1 MPRLSKLSRSIKGK
15 LQNLFRSSDEIAAL
29 REQRIAGE
37 TESLIH
43 ASENAKAREAEL
55 QREELAKT
63 PEGQAQ
69 LEAEAR
75 AKHKQNRREYSK
87 IVRGRHGRRKLDR
100 NALGKSFKGLSL
112 TPQSASS

>member
-43 ASENAKAREAEL
+43 ASENVKARKQNYNGKNL
-55 QREELAKT
+55 PKHQK
-63 PEGQAQ
+63 
-69 LEAEAR
+69 
-75 AKHKQNRREYSK
+75 AKHN
-87 IVRGRHGRRKLDR
+87 
-100 NALGKSFKGLSL
+100 
-112 TPQSASS
+112 